1 MSTSEKTPARKRR
14 STGSRARS
22 SAPRRAAG
30 SKRSGTGSG
39 PGSSGSESGSESSRP
54 EDNQVAFGLKRD
66 RTPFEW
72 ALLAVAVVAIGSVVV
87 GLFRYAGQKSGGQ
100 AELTVEVQGTGKQ
113 VDGGPQVEVTVR
125 NSGGSGAEQ
134 VVTEVKM
141 GGETREVTM
150 TRIPKDDHG
159 TALVTF
165 PAGTSGTP
173 EGELLSY
180 NQP

>member
-1 MSTSEKTPARKRR
+1 MSTSEKTPARKKR
-14 STGSRARS
+14 STGSRAGRS
-22 SAPRRAAG
+22 ASRPSG
-30 SKRSGTGSG
+30 SK
-39 PGSSGSESGSESSRP
+39 SSRSESGSKASQSAGKP
-54 EDNQVAFGLKRD
+54 VAFGLKRE

-87 GLFRYAGQKSGGQ
+87 GLFRYAGQKSGGE
-100 AELTVEVQGTGKQ
+100 AELTVEVGDTGKQ
-113 VDGGPQVEVTVR
+113 VAGGPQVEVTVR

-150 TRIPKDDHG
+150 TRIPKDDQA

-165 PAGTSGTP
+165 PAGTGGAP